1 MKYVVYLA
9 LLGVCIPG
17 MLHMIDWGLAP
28 RRYWI
33 FRLLLVVVFLTAF
46 VAVGSVVYFRAWR

>member
-1 MKYVVYLA
+1 MKYVIYLA

-17 MLHMIDWGLAP
+17 MLHMIDWGIEP
-28 RRYWI
+28 RR
-33 FRLLLVVVFLTAF
+33 FCMLRLLLVVVFLSAF